1 MGSISAGLGGQNG
14 QRPRRKPGAPA
25 LLLFGGFFVLPLAV
39 IALTSLLTGNPVANP
54 NVGFTLRH
62 YQRLVGDGYYLEVL
76 GTPLRLGLIT
86 TCVCLLI
93 GYPLAHQMARLRAPL
108 WRTLMLMAVLSPMLI

>member
-1 MGSISAGLGGQNG
+1 MASISAALGEQTGK
-14 QRPRRKPGAPA
+14 RPRRKPVAALLIAPA

-39 IALTSLLTGNPVANP
+39 VALTSLLTGNPVANP

-76 GTPLRLGLIT
+76 GTTLRLGLIT

-93 GYPLAHQMARLRAPL
+93 GYPLAH
-108 WRTLMLMAVLSPMLI
+108 